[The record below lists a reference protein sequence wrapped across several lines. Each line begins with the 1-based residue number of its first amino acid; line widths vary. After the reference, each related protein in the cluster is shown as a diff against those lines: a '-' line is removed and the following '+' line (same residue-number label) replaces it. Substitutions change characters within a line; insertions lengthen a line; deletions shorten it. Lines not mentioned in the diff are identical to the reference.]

1 MTFTMEIYYCHGEDR
16 REWESA
22 WFVSGNEVR
31 THNHS
36 QIVVWRKE
44 CSDRP
49 FFLPNKNRRKERDDR
64 KNLFSNQSYGTVRT
78 EMSPTQYQCD
88 THTHTH
94 TQTMWYS
101 PPNCPL
107 FIATVVSDKPINCQ
121 SSR

>member
-1 MTFTMEIYYCHGEDR
+1 MTFTMEIYSCHGR
-16 REWESA
+16 RQARVGESA

-36 QIVVWRKE
+36 QIVAWRKE

-49 FFLPNKNRRKERDDR
+49 FFFRIKIVGRKGTIG
-64 KNLFSNQSYGTVRT
+64 KNLFSNQSYGTFRT

-88 THTHTH
+88 THTH